1 MKEPKTGEVIGIIR
15 NMDDLGRIVIP
26 KELRKT
32 LDINA
37 GDALE
42 IFATKNGFFI
52 RKVKQV

>member
-32 LDINA
+32 LDINT
-37 GDALE
+37 GDSLE

-52 RKVKQV
+52 RKVK